1 MKTMMHEDK
10 WKKPLQQWKTERE
23 QIESDGNGPA
33 QLRVAESRYHR
44 AQQIYDR
51 CVREG
56 QNPKRTLT
64 DRIDSVVCHRI
75 IGPIILAFSLYAVYE
90 LAIVQGYNLSNLW
103 WPFLGE
109 IKDALTGLL
118 PHEGFMIDPFM
129 TSLVSWV
136 LQGVF
141 SVLIYIPIFIILF
154 AIIAVMEDSGYMAR
168 VAFILDRVFRPF
180 GLHGQSALPLIL
192 AGLYIGGCAIPGVM
206 ATKVIKDRKARL
218 ATILIIPLM
227 NCMAKIPFF
236 TLMVGLFFSKQA
248 GLMMFMIAT
257 FTIFLGLTISRVL
270 SGTVLKKMEVAPF
283 IMELPAYHLPSLRN
297 VLTRVVE
304 RTWGFIRKVVTIV
317 ALVMVVLFF
326 LLNFPALKSEQTR
339 QYLDQAEESYARFA
353 SKLEVLPGYAL
364 DFPNLESVADYL
376 DYESRFKK
384 AIRDTKANFYNT
396 THQKY
401 FTENPTFYLV
411 AQKGT
416 IPMESEQSQAL
427 LDAIRGIEY
436 ELALYLPTVPLN
448 ERDAFLS
455 LFIKQFDRS
464 EDTKVIKSL
473 IWRGVEKSKAGLYVR
488 EASKISDAL
497 REITRDRKVV
507 RKDYRESL
515 LTGSFLGTIG
525 RWLEPITRFAGFDWH
540 INVGLISSFAAK
552 ENAVA
557 TLGSI
562 FQGELQ
568 SDTID
573 GLGLGWNSLHG
584 ISMILFMI
592 LYPPCLATI
601 LTISAQVGW
610 KWALLSIIYPIC
622 IGFALSVLVFSVGTA
637 TGIGGLGMFA
647 IFYGFFAFTT
657 FFIGFTHWNRAKRK
671 SLAPSGFEG

>member
-1 MKTMMHEDK
+1 MTYEDK
-10 WKKPLQQWKTERE
+10 WKKPLQQWKMERE

-33 QLRVAESRYHR
+33 QLRVAESRYHH

-56 QNPKRTLT
+56 QTPKRTLT
-64 DRIDSVVCHRI
+64 DRIDAIVCHRI
-75 IGPIILAFSLYAVYE
+75 LGPIILAFSLYAVYE

-118 PHEGFMIDPFM
+118 PREGFMVDPFV
-129 TSLVSWV
+129 TSLISWV

-236 TLMVGLFFSKQA
+236 TLMVGLFFSEQA

-270 SGTVLKKMEVAPF
+270 SGTFLKKMEAAPF
-283 IMELPAYHLPSLRN
+283 IMELPAYHVPSQRN
-297 VLTRVVE
+297 VLTRVIE
-304 RTWGFIRKVVTIV
+304 RTWGFIKKVVTIV

-326 LLNFPALKSEQTR
+326 LLNFPALNKEQTQ
-339 QYLDQAEESYARFA
+339 QYLDQTEESYARFA
-353 SKLEVLPGYAL
+353 TKIEALPGYV
-364 DFPNLESVADYL
+364 LEFSDTESIADYL
-376 DYESRFKK
+376 DYESCFKTATRNQK
-384 AIRDTKANFYNT
+384 ADFTSSA
-396 THQKY
+396 HQA
-401 FTENPTFYLV
+401 FFAENPTFYLV

-416 IPMESEQSQAL
+416 LPMESEQSQAL
-427 LDAIRGIEY
+427 LNTIRGIEY
-436 ELALYLPTVPLN
+436 ECQSYLSAASLEDREV
-448 ERDAFLS
+448 FLS
-455 LFIKQFDRS
+455 LFVKQMDRS
-464 EDTKVIKSL
+464 EDTKALKGL
-473 IWRGVEKSKAGLYVR
+473 IGRGVEKSKSGLYVR
-488 EASKISDAL
+488 EAAKLSDAL
-497 REITRDRKVV
+497 REITRDRKTI
-507 RKDYRESL
+507 RKDYRDTL
-515 LTGSFLGTIG
+515 LTGSFLGTVG
-525 RWLEPITRFAGFDWH
+525 RWLEPVTRFAGFDWR

-552 ENAVA
+552 ENVVA

-573 GLGLGWNSLHG
+573 ALGLGWNSLHG

-610 KWALLSIIYPIC
+610 KWALLSIFYPIC
-622 IGFALSVLVFSVGTA
+622 IGFALSVLVFSFGTI

-647 IFYGFFAFTT
+647 ILYGFFAFTT
-657 FFIGFTHWNRAKRK
+657 FLIGFTHKNRVKAKNAA
-671 SLAPSGFEG
+671 S